1 MLITTENKAIL
12 KRLCK
17 ILKPYIKKIIAILIC
32 IILSSVITILLP
44 FIGMKITDEGL
55 VAGKLSVVVVYS
67 LVTLCLVA
75 FEKGIGL
82 IETKYYAYINSIF
95 PYTLSK
101 MAFKHTLKLK
111 MSYFNNTNFAEIMN
125 NISMDVGNISKI
137 CDRSMFFIISQAL
150 RIFGGIIGLLII
162 DWRLTVLVVTIVP
175 LRYFLV
181 KYLAKKR
188 VEILLKYMDQNRE
201 YSAWYGD
208 TIGGVKEV
216 KLWGIDRLKIGQ
228 FINKQRKI
236 IKTNIKLV
244 FMDKINENS
253 EAILFQIITSAL
265 YILGAYM
272 LMQNS
277 MTLGGIFTF
286 ITYSYFVTE
295 PVSAILNIGYHFSD
309 IFPSAKRFFEFLD
322 LEQEESS
329 STKGTRVLKS
339 SSFEGFIKFEKV
351 NFSYQ
356 QGEPIL
362 RDISFEIGKG
372 EKIAIIGTNGSGK
385 STLVNLLLRFIKP
398 DSGRIT
404 LDGIDI
410 NEFRVKD
417 YRGLI
422 SVVSQDL
429 YLFNTTIEEN
439 IAINTGIKEYGV
451 HRAAKE
457 SGAYDFIMN
466 IPQKF
471 KYEVGRNGSK
481 LSGGQKQKIAVA
493 RAFARKSSRI
503 IILDEATSNYDMEA
517 EARLNEILSQDFTE
531 KNIILISHKPE
542 ILKKVDRIIIID
554 KGRINDMGKHEE
566 LYSRNELYRRLSRN
580 KKEVEKEEREVV

>member
-1 MLITTENKAIL
+1 MLITAENKAIL

-75 FEKGIGL
+75 VEKGIGL

-162 DWRLTVLVVTIVP
+162 DCRLTILVVTIVP

-188 VEILLKYMDQNRE
+188 MEILLKYMDQNRE

-228 FINKQRKI
+228 FIKKQRKI

-253 EAILFQIITSAL
+253 EAILFQVITSAL

-295 PVSAILNIGYHFSD
+295 PISAILNIGYHFSG

-329 STKGTRVLKS
+329 NTKGIRVLKS

-385 STLVNLLLRFIKP
+385 STLINLLLRFIKP

-417 YRGLI
+417 YRGII

-429 YLFNTTIEEN
+429 YLFNATIEEN
-439 IAINTGIKEYGV
+439 IAINTGIKEYWV

-481 LSGGQKQKIAVA
+481 LSGGQKQKIAMA
-493 RAFARKSSRI
+493 RAFARKSARI

-554 KGRINDMGKHEE
+554 KGRINDMGNHEE